1 MFDLEAAKTA
11 VANAEMKLLS
21 AELEVLLK
29 WDSPPPHNSQ
39 GPHKIHLIKM
49 CFAKHVLQDFHIFLE
64 NPENTA

>member
-21 AELEVLLK
+21 AELEVL
-29 WDSPPPHNSQ
+29 SSGIPPPHNSQ

-49 CFAKHVLQDFHIFLE
+49 CFAKHVLQDVHIFLE